1 MPADRSDKE
10 SYIEGILY
18 SKQRDGQK
26 MRWDRDR
33 GGSGGERE
41 GEWYI
46 TREREL
52 CRNLILLS
60 GWRVE
65 KLSSLLPLPLS
76 ARAAHPHPATTSPH
90 QAALGHPPTTTTL
103 DRANAHES
111 ERRVCL
117 NEWTKVVGISARTRA
132 CASTRSTSIPRMAA
146 RVLLCT

>member
-65 KLSSLLPLPLS
+65 KLSLPFCPSLSRPALPIPTPRRLLPTRRRSVIPPPPPLS
-76 ARAAHPHPATTSPH
+76 TVRTHTS
-90 QAALGHPPTTTTL
+90 A
-103 DRANAHES
+103 
-111 ERRVCL
+111 